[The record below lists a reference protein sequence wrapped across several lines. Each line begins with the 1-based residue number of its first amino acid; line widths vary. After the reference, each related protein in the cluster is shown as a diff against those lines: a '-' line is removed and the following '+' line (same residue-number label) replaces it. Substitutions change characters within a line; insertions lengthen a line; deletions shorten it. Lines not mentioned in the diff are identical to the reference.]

1 MTVKVDIIFRDGALQ
16 HHHSKDK
23 SPIFLSDDGVSG
35 TVVVTGLDENITE
48 EFDSVKI
55 TLFGNVLNVLSVMDI
70 DWPMTELYRMRMGQ
84 DLVRLT
90 DCRGVQEAYGT
101 EGTRLF
107 PFCFKVPRQVL
118 TPNGLKEGTD
128 LVQCLPSS
136 MNVAFENRSPNS
148 HVHGCRGKSKISY
161 GIRAQLV
168 RNGTVTVEMER
179 PISLFPT
186 LDQEPPVCTSDFPG
200 EYILSEKKT
209 LRALWPF
216 RRVGELHVETS
227 EATPFEFSSEKQS
240 ASASVKIKL
249 RYTRACHSCGP
260 PEPFYGTVI
269 SRLRSTTFV
278 SIMPQQ
284 RMPTR
289 KEAQRS
295 PWMTKH
301 STYHMNH
308 KRKLRFSPW
317 KPAKSNGNTPMSQA
331 SEWESEATL
340 VVEYSGDTFPE
351 PTFASSLASRRYA
364 LCMSMEIEGCGRTT
378 VDLSV
383 PVSIRYT
390 AKPWDRRPSLLE
402 SLSAVLAD
410 RLSLGAEALSNQADF
425 LLRTR
430 DEPPIYVA

>member
-1 MTVKVDIIFRDGALQ
+1 MTVKVDIILRDGTLR

-23 SPIFLSDDGVSG
+23 GPIFLSDDGVSG
-35 TVVVTGLDENITE
+35 TVVVTGLDDSTVE

-55 TLFGNVLNVLSVMDI
+55 TLFGNMLNVLSVMDI

-90 DCRGVQEAYGT
+90 DCRGVQDAYGT

-118 TPNGLKEGTD
+118 TPNGLKEGRE
-128 LVQCLPSS
+128 LAQCLPSS

-148 HVHGCRGKSKISY
+148 QVHGCRGKSKINY

-168 RNGTVTVEMER
+168 RNGSVTVEMER
-179 PISLFPT
+179 PILLFPT
-186 LDQEPPVCTSDFPG
+186 LDQEPPVCTSDFPD
-200 EYILSEKKT
+200 EYVLSEKKT
-209 LRALWPF
+209 LRTLFPF
-216 RRVGELHVETS
+216 RRLGDLLVETS
-227 EATPFEFSSEKQS
+227 EATPFEFSCQKQS

-249 RYTRACHSCGP
+249 RYSRACQSCGP
-260 PEPFYGTVI
+260 PEPFYGTVV
-269 SRLRSTTFV
+269 SKLRSTTFV

-317 KPAKSNGNTPMSQA
+317 KQVKSNGNTQTSHS

-383 PVSIRYT
+383 PVNIRYT
-390 AKPWDRRPSLLE
+390 GKPYDRRPSLLE
-402 SLSAVLAD
+402 NLSTVLAD